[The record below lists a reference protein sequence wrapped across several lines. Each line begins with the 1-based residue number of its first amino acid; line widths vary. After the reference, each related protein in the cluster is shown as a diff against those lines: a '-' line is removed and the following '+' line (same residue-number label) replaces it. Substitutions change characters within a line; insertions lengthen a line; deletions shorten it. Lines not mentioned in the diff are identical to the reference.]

1 MQVLRPVPSQLF
13 EIPIPCSS
21 FLFPYDRL
29 LAVESEPLHEKD
41 QGQNENHEAA
51 QDQEGVVEGKHVR
64 LPHEAAIHEARRQ
77 GEGALLLQRSGKTAV
92 VPLVGPVEDSEMA
105 REIDLVDLGPPGE
118 HSRHERDANASADIP
133 EQVVHG
139 RGVAHLLVGKLSRG

>member
-1 MQVLRPVPSQLF
+1 MQF
-13 EIPIPCSS
+13 

-77 GEGALLLQRSGKTAV
+77 GEGALLLQRRRQNRGGTT
-92 VPLVGPVEDSEMA
+92 G
-105 REIDLVDLGPPGE
+105 RPG
-118 HSRHERDANASADIP
+118 RR
-133 EQVVHG
+133 Q
-139 RGVAHLLVGKLSRG
+139 